1 MRTGW
6 GPFSFRGWRKPHCRI
21 HVCRAWRPRRLAVN
35 KGTKRRVSGVGEVR
49 AGGVLLGWVGQG
61 QGAPRRRR
69 RWHLQRPQEGW
80 AGLGHVGMNGGA
92 FLEEGR
98 SPRGGEIVLGREFP
112 WARAAMWRGQWSSTL
127 AKSFWFQ
134 CSAASLNAV
143 EADRGPRSLPAPP
156 PRSTPSSSRKS
167 TPRSSRQPQSLGR
180 PRRPA
185 SIVSV
190 GCHESGIFSGAS
202 FSRGPSQAW
211 EPCPGNSGLWA
222 APGTL
227 LALPGGPVR
236 ERLISLPPAVQK
248 ILPTTPDRF
257 GCWAG
262 GQKSRLK
269 AAPPHLVQECPLQ
282 TPAAAPPTS
291 QDKRSPPLVAPPVLA
306 SAVGSPGSTWSWDL
320 LPVTPL
326 QLGSGF

>member
-1 MRTGW
+1 
-6 GPFSFRGWRKPHCRI
+6 
-21 HVCRAWRPRRLAVN
+21 
-35 KGTKRRVSGVGEVR
+35 
-49 AGGVLLGWVGQG
+49 
-61 QGAPRRRR
+61 
-69 RWHLQRPQEGW
+69 
-80 AGLGHVGMNGGA
+80 
-92 FLEEGR
+92 
-98 SPRGGEIVLGREFP
+98 
-112 WARAAMWRGQWSSTL
+112 MWRGQWSSTL

-143 EADRGPRSLPAPP
+143 EADRGLRSLPAPP

-248 ILPTTPDRF
+248 ILPTTSDRF

-282 TPAAAPPTS
+282 TPAAAPPPNLPRQEVPTS
-291 QDKRSPPLVAPPVLA
+291 RGPSSAGQRGGVAWLCTELGSVACDSLAAGLRVLTPGHTAPPIHPAPGQA
-306 SAVGSPGSTWSWDL
+306 SRV
-320 LPVTPL
+320 
-326 QLGSGF
+326 

>member
-1 MRTGW
+1 
-6 GPFSFRGWRKPHCRI
+6 
-21 HVCRAWRPRRLAVN
+21 
-35 KGTKRRVSGVGEVR
+35 
-49 AGGVLLGWVGQG
+49 
-61 QGAPRRRR
+61 
-69 RWHLQRPQEGW
+69 
-80 AGLGHVGMNGGA
+80 
-92 FLEEGR
+92 
-98 SPRGGEIVLGREFP
+98 
-112 WARAAMWRGQWSSTL
+112 MWMGQWSSTL

-143 EADRGPRSLPAPP
+143 EADRGLQSLPAPP

-248 ILPTTPDRF
+248 ILPTTSDRF

-282 TPAAAPPTS
+282 TPAAAPPP
-291 QDKRSPPLVAPPVLA
+291 QPPKTRGPHLSWPLQCWPARWGRLA
-306 SAVGSPGSTWSWDL
+306 LHRAGICCLRLPCSWAPGSDPWTHSSSHSPRPRTGQQSVGGGAQDPRICL
-320 LPVTPL
+320 LGVGGSSSSVSLDSPAPSAWTL
-326 QLGSGF
+326 QPPQVRVLSGSVLGGGIAQF